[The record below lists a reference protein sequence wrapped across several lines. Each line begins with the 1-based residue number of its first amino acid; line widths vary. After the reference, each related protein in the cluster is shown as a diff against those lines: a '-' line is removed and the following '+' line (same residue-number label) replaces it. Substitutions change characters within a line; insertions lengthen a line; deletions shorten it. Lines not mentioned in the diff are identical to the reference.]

1 MSLCMHFFHTIY
13 REQTYSEYKINK
25 SLSLIIH
32 ALSSAEILL
41 CLCLMHRESNLL
53 GISCV
58 RKFAR
63 LYVKQNFHDAKSML
77 KQSSILMLEKAA
89 LNENTCMYLDV
100 CMATC

>member
-1 MSLCMHFFHTIY
+1 MHCQVQKSYIVCVLCIAKVT
-13 REQTYSEYKINK
+13 
-25 SLSLIIH
+25 
-32 ALSSAEILL
+32 
-41 CLCLMHRESNLL
+41 CLEFP
-53 GISCV
+53 V